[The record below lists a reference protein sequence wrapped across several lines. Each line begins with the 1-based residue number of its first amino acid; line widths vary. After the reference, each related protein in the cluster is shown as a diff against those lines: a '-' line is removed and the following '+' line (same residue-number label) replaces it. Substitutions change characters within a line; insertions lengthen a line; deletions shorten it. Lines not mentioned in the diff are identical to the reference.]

1 VARQAWQICRDTWR
15 LNVGDGAVLWHRP
28 GCLGKGIMTE
38 LTFARGQRPKY
49 GWALVSRGSRAQT
62 WNDVELLQTLAARET
77 ADKRV
82 KLSAEA
88 SRVVTGIR
96 SASHPHA
103 VRARCGR
110 HAPGPTAPM
119 AYERHL
125 ALTTSGA
132 PAMNG
137 SQPAPVAPAGE
148 NAPAEVV
155 LARIRAERDAS
166 QRGQQRIN
174 RQDPI
179 KKPRRRRIRRSAVAP
194 IQGVTAPDLPEG
206 I

>member
-1 VARQAWQICRDTWR
+1 MARQARQICRGTRR
-15 LNVGDGAVLWHRP
+15 LNPGDGTVLRHPP
-28 GCLGKGIMTE
+28 GRLGKGIITE
-38 LTFARGQRPKY
+38 LIFAPGQRPKC
-49 GWALVSRGSRAQT
+49 GQALVSQESGAHT
-62 WNDVELLQTLAARET
+62 GNDVELLQTPAARET

-88 SRVVTGIR
+88 SRAVTGIR

-103 VRARCGR
+103 VRARWGR
-110 HAPGPTAPM
+110 HAPDPTAPM

-125 ALTTSGA
+125 ALPTSGA

-148 NAPAEVV
+148 NAPAEVI
-155 LARIRAERDAS
+155 LARIQAERDAS

>member
-1 VARQAWQICRDTWR
+1 MARQARQICRGTWR
-15 LNVGDGAVLWHRP
+15 LSVGDGAVLWHRP

-38 LTFARGQRPKY
+38 LTFGAGQRPEC
-49 GWALVSRGSRAQT
+49 GWVLVSQGSGAHT
-62 WNDVELLQTLAARET
+62 GNGVVLLQTPAATET
-77 ADKRV
+77 ADNWAT
-82 KLSAEA
+82 LSAEA
-88 SRVVTGIR
+88 SHVVTGIR
-96 SASHPHA
+96 SASRSHGG
-103 VRARCGR
+103 RARCGR

-137 SQPAPVAPAGE
+137 PQPAPVAPAGE

-155 LARIRAERDAS
+155 LARIQAERDAS

-174 RQDPI
+174 RQEPI
-179 KKPRRRRIRRSAVAP
+179 KKPRRQRISRSASP
-194 IQGVTAPDLPEG
+194 LFRGVTTPDLPEG

>member
-1 VARQAWQICRDTWR
+1 VARQAWQICRGTWR
-15 LNVGDGAVLWHRP
+15 LNVGDGAVLRHRP
-28 GCLGKGIMTE
+28 GCRGKGIMTE
-38 LTFARGQRPKY
+38 LVFARGQRPKC
-49 GWALVSRGSRAQT
+49 GWALVSQGSGAQT
-62 WNDVELLQTLAARET
+62 WNDVELLQTPAARET

-88 SRVVTGIR
+88 SHAVTGIR

-155 LARIRAERDAS
+155 LARIQAERDAS
-166 QRGQQRIN
+166 QRGQQRIS
-174 RQDPI
+174 RQEPI
-179 KKPRRRRIRRSAVAP
+179 KKPRRRRIRRSASP
-194 IQGVTAPDLPEG
+194 LFRGVTTPDLPEG